1 MDNLDYTPVNEET
14 FGKWCEEFLAQLKD
28 QEEQQK
34 TEQDLRPTGKEI
46 FMQMVGQG
54 GLDELTLDEDEAEQI
69 VEDTLELEEMIAEHQ
84 EGALYDKNL
93 FAEEI
98 GAEDDVDFD

>member
-46 FMQMVGQG
+46 FMQMVG
-54 GLDELTLDEDEAEQI
+54 
-69 VEDTLELEEMIAEHQ
+69 
-84 EGALYDKNL
+84 
-93 FAEEI
+93 
-98 GAEDDVDFD
+98 